1 VHHVSQPIRARAW
14 SIVPVAT
21 IILLLATTI
30 ASSFAAPPRVSG
42 DSDWVV
48 TSLADDGTEG
58 TLRHAID
65 NSDEGDI
72 ITFASTLHGTITL
85 DPALGQLIIP
95 HALTIEGPGADRLAI
110 DGAGETRV
118 LFIKGPKS
126 AYCVDSDDPSA
137 GEDGCGGSG
146 GGCEADDMTMPSRD
160 VATQLAPDTTISGLT
175 IRNGFPKY
183 ALPYPCIP
191 ANPENSPHGPDCY
204 GGNILCVRAHV
215 ALLNCVVEDGLAS
228 QGGGIAVRNDA
239 SLYAEGCTIRNN
251 HAGPSDTQVSSPT
264 PYSGG
269 GLDVRNESA
278 VVLQDCTLSGNS
290 SSEGGAVSSYGKGK
304 GDDTDLALIGC
315 TVSGNTVGPAIDLE
329 PAAQSGKGCGDPFY
343 GGGGIFAKKT
353 ALLVEDCVIAE
364 NTAIDSDYK
373 FAAGGGILLKRST
386 ALVEGTTISDNVAG
400 TGGYGGFGAG
410 IASLNSDLRVFT
422 CSIVDNVAGDTSEVG
437 AGGGIYIGQGYLSTP
452 EGELEPASSGNLF
465 PVEIVDS
472 LIAGNTAG
480 SDDAFMAAGGG
491 IGMGQYEFL
500 EHDLPRFFEPEYDP
514 IDLSS
519 LDSNTSTVLTNCTV
533 SGNAAY
539 TSGDDSS
546 GGGIANTHPS
556 KTMVLN
562 FCTVTENVSSYAPG
576 LSTMLPSSGSVEEPA
591 PESGQPKLRLKNSIV
606 GGNSALELS
615 DEIVAD
621 MMSWEGNVLAVPM
634 YPTTPDP
641 DYDCFDGGCGD
652 IYTDDPMLGPLQDN
666 GGPTLTHAPLP
677 GSPAVDAACDCK
689 AVGLVFYENYMPGEV
704 QELLVETDQRGSPRA
719 IDGDGDE
726 DAAADAGAFEAE
738 PDIVLPDVSSKG
750 VNAGESKVGDCVEL
764 KVRVMNQGA
773 AALAISEIVLQGS
786 GAFSLIGDYEGVVLE
801 AGESI
806 WVRVR
811 FCPTKATGASATL
824 AVFSS
829 DPDQPIVEV
838 LVKGTGVKERDRAV
852 ESADISANYLLIDPQ
867 QVLPGQEVH
876 VSANICNQGGEAG
889 TRTATLAV
897 NGVAEQSQ
905 SVTVSPGACQQVAF
919 ALSRAVPGTYDV
931 SIDGMQ
937 GQFTVLAPRTV
948 QASVPS
954 TQDTGLGTAGLIAI
968 IVMAIALIAALLLV
982 FRRS

>member
-30 ASSFAAPPRVSG
+30 VSSFAAPPRVSG
-42 DSDWVV
+42 DSDWIV
-48 TSLADDGTEG
+48 TSLADDGSEG
-58 TLRHAID
+58 TLRYAID
-65 NSDEGDI
+65 NSAEGDV
-72 ITFASTLHGTITL
+72 ITFASSLHGTITL
-85 DPALGQLIIP
+85 DAALGQLIVP
-95 HALTIEGPGADRLAI
+95 HALTIEGPGSDRIAI
-110 DGAGETRV
+110 DGGGETRV

-126 AYCVDSDDPSA
+126 AYCVDSDDPSVSQDA
-137 GEDGCGGSG
+137 CGGSG
-146 GGCEADDMTMPSRD
+146 GGCESDDTTMPGRE
-160 VATQLAPDTTISGLT
+160 VTTELTPDTTISGLT

-191 ANPENSPHGPDCY
+191 ADPQKSPHGPGCY

-215 ALLNCVVEDGLAS
+215 ALLNCVVEGGLAS
-228 QGGGIAVRNDA
+228 QGGGIAVRNAA

-251 HAGPSDTQVSSPT
+251 EAGPNDTEVYSGT

-269 GLDVRNESA
+269 ALDVRNESA
-278 VVLQDCTLSGNS
+278 VVLENCTISGNS
-290 SSEGGAVSSYGKGK
+290 SSEGGAISSYGKGQ
-304 GDDTDLALIGC
+304 GDDTDLALISC
-315 TVSGNTVGPAIDLE
+315 TVSDNVVGPFVE
-329 PAAQSGKGCGDPFY
+329 PNAVPQPGEGCGDPFY

-353 ALLVEDCVIAE
+353 ALLVEDCVIDD
-364 NTAIDSDYK
+364 NTAVDNEYK
-373 FAAGGGILLKRST
+373 FAAGAGILLKRST
-386 ALVEGTTISDNVAG
+386 ALVTGTTISDNVAG

-410 IASLNSDLRVFT
+410 IASLNSDLRVLT
-422 CSIVDNVAGDTSEVG
+422 CSIVDNSAGDMSDVG
-437 AGGGIYIGQGYLSTP
+437 AGGGIYLGQGYLSTP

-465 PVEIVDS
+465 PVEIVSS

-480 SDDAFMAAGGG
+480 SEEALMAAGGG

-500 EHDLPRFFEPEYDP
+500 EHNLPRFFEPEYDE

-519 LDSNTSTVLTNCTV
+519 LNSNTSTVLTNCTV
-533 SGNAAY
+533 SGNSAY

-562 FCTVTENVSSYAPG
+562 FCTVTENVSSYASG
-576 LSTMLPSSGSVEEPA
+576 LSTMLPGASGSTEVA

-606 GGNSALELS
+606 AGNTSLETAN
-615 DEIVAD
+615 EIDAS
-621 MMSWEGNVLAVPM
+621 MMSWEGNVLAQAM

-641 DYDCFDGGCGD
+641 ESDRFDGGCGD
-652 IYTDDPMLGPLQDN
+652 IYTDDPLLGPLQDN

-677 GSPAVDAACDCK
+677 GSPAVDVACDCK
-689 AVGLVFYENYMPGEV
+689 AVALVFDENYAPGDV
-704 QELLVETDQRGSPRA
+704 QELLVETDQRDRLRPV
-719 IDGDGDE
+719 DGDGDGE
-726 DAAADAGAFEAE
+726 PRADAGAFEAE
-738 PDIVLPDVSSKG
+738 PDIVLPDVSGKG
-750 VNAGESKVGDCVEL
+750 VNAGESKVGDCVEFR
-764 KVRVMNQGA
+764 VRVMNQGG
-773 AALAISEIVLQGS
+773 AALAISDIILEGA
-786 GAFSLIGDYEGVVLE
+786 GAFSLVGDYDGVMIE
-801 AGESI
+801 AGDSI
-806 WVRVR
+806 WVRIR
-811 FCPTKATGASATL
+811 FCPTKAMGASATL

-829 DPDQPIVEV
+829 DPDEPIVEV
-838 LVKGTGVKERDRAV
+838 VVKGTGVKERDRAV
-852 ESADISANYLLIDPQ
+852 ESADMSANYLLIDPQ

-889 TRTATLAV
+889 SRTATLAV

-937 GQFTVLAPRTV
+937 GQFTVLAPLTV

-954 TQDTGLGTAGLIAI
+954 QQDTGLGTAGLVAI
-968 IVMAIALIAALLLV
+968 IVMVIALIAALLLV
-982 FRRS
+982 FRRE